1 MNDRSFISNNA
12 ARRATLASFALM
24 LTLVGPGLAAQN
36 PDLQQRVADL
46 KESTAKNK
54 EELKQYAWLERVT
67 VSLKGQERKQE
78 RFQVRLG
85 ADGKPLKTPLDAPAA
100 TQDSAGRGGRLRER
114 VVEKKKEEF
123 KEYAD
128 QMKALAER
136 YIPPDKDAIQDAYSK
151 GNISIEPIS
160 DAPNR
165 VKLVIQNY
173 IKPHDSMTLVIDKAE
188 KRLTSISIVTYLD
201 DPSDIMK
208 LTVQFGRLHPM
219 VPTTSTVPPWR
230 ELASNSRLPRRTPT
244 ITNSRSG
251 P

>member
-54 EELKQYAWLERVT
+54 EELKQYTWLKRVT

>member
-1 MNDRSFISNNA
+1 MNDRSLISKKA
-12 ARRATLASFALM
+12 ARCGALIGFAIV
-24 LTLVGPGLAAQN
+24 LTLVGPKLAAQN
-36 PDLQQRVADL
+36 ADLQQRVADL
-46 KESTAKNK
+46 KESSAKNK
-54 EELKQYAWLERVT
+54 EELKQYTWLERVT
-67 VSLKGQERKQE
+67 ISLKGQERKQE

-85 ADGKPLKTPLDAPAA
+85 ADGKPVKTPLDAPAA
-100 TQDSAGRGGRLRER
+100 AQDSGGRGGRLRER

-136 YIPPDKDAIQDAYSK
+136 YIPPDKDAIQDAYAK
-151 GNISIEPIS
+151 GNISTEPI
-160 DAPNR
+160 AETPNR

-208 LTVQFGRLHPM
+208 LTVQFGRLPDGPNHVDGATM
-219 VPTTSTVPPWR
+219 EGVSKQLTV
-230 ELASNSRLPRRTPT
+230 ATQNSEYHKL
-244 ITNSRSG
+244 
-251 P
+251 

>member
-1 MNDRSFISNNA
+1 MNDCSFISKNA
-12 ARRATLASFALM
+12 ARRGALVGFAIV
-24 LTLVGPGLAAQN
+24 LTLVGPRLAAQN
-36 PDLQQRVADL
+36 ADLQQRVADL

-54 EELKQYAWLERVT
+54 EALKQYTWLERVT

-85 ADGKPLKTPLDAPAA
+85 ANGKPVKTPLDAPAA
-100 TQDSAGRGGRLRER
+100 AQDSAGRGGRLRER

-151 GNISIEPIS
+151 GNISTEPIAE
-160 DAPNR
+160 APNR
-165 VKLVIQNY
+165 VKLVFQNY
-173 IKPHDSMTLVIDKAE
+173 VKPHDSMTLVIDKAE
-188 KRLTSISIVTYLD
+188 KRPASISIVTYLD

-208 LTVQFGRLHPM
+208 LTVQFGRLPDGPNHVDSATM
-219 VPTTSTVPPWR
+219 EGVSKQLTV
-230 ELASNSRLPRRTPT
+230 ATQNSDYHKL
-244 ITNSRSG
+244 
-251 P
+251 

>member
-1 MNDRSFISNNA
+1 MNDRSLISKDV
-12 ARRATLASFALM
+12 ARRGALVGLAIV
-24 LTLVGPGLAAQN
+24 LTLVGSGLAAQN

-54 EELKQYAWLERVT
+54 EELKQYTWLERVT

-85 ADGKPLKTPLDAPAA
+85 ADGKPVKTPLDAPAA
-100 TQDSAGRGGRLRER
+100 AQDSGGRGGRLRER

-136 YIPPDKDAIQDAYSK
+136 YIPPDKEAIQDAYSK
-151 GNISIEPIS
+151 GNISMEPIAE
-160 DAPNR
+160 APNR

-173 IKPHDSMTLVIDKAE
+173 VKPHDSMTLIIDKAE
-188 KRLTSISIVTYLD
+188 KCLASISIVSYMD

-208 LTVQFGRLHPM
+208 LTVQFGRLPDGPNHVDSATM
-219 VPTTSTVPPWR
+219 EGVSKQLTV
-230 ELASNSRLPRRTPT
+230 ATQNSDYHKL
-244 ITNSRSG
+244 
-251 P
+251 

>member
-54 EELKQYAWLERVT
+54 EELKQYTWLERVT

-151 GNISIEPIS
+151 GNISMEPIAE
-160 DAPNR
+160 APNR
-165 VKLVIQNY
+165 VKLVVQNY
-173 IKPHDSMTLVIDKAE
+173 VKPHDSMTLVIDKAE
-188 KRLTSISIVTYLD
+188 KRLASINIVSYLD

-208 LTVQFGRLHPM
+208 LTVQFGRLPDGPNHVDSATM
-219 VPTTSTVPPWR
+219 EGVSKQLTV
-230 ELASNSRLPRRTPT
+230 ATQNSEYHKL
-244 ITNSRSG
+244 
-251 P
+251 